1 MGYSIFFVIL
11 AGGFLFFTFVGT
23 DNWKSKAPVTGS
35 VKPFQFINENGQPF
49 TQHDMEGKVC
59 VVNFFF
65 TTCKGICPKMNNNI
79 DKIYDEFKDQ
89 PDFMIVSH
97 TSDPKRDSAA
107 QLKHY
112 ADSMKVDTH
121 KWVFVT
127 GRKDSLYK
135 AARNSYMLD
144 DPNNNV
150 GSINDQFLHT
160 QFIALVDKNGNI
172 RGQVFDG
179 LKPDEMDMLRA
190 DIEKLLK
197 EKSDIKPFANNTFG
211 NQ

>member
-1 MGYSIFFVIL
+1 MKKWLGYTIFFIIL
-11 AGGFLFFTFVGT
+11 FGLFLFFTFAGT
-23 DNWKSKAPVTGS
+23 DNWKSKPPVLNS
-35 VKPFQFINENGQPF
+35 VKPFSFINQDGRAF
-49 TQHDMEGKVC
+49 TNHNIEGKVC

-79 DKIYDEFKDQ
+79 DQVYNEFKNA
-89 PDFMIVSH
+89 PDFIIISH
-97 TSDPKRDSAA
+97 TSDPERDSAA

-160 QFIALVDKNGNI
+160 QFVALVDKNGYI

-179 LKPDEMDMLRA
+179 LKPDA
-190 DIEKLLK
+190 
-197 EKSDIKPFANNTFG
+197 
-211 NQ
+211 